1 MFPEMWEVIDGLG
14 RGGWPGPSIPACRS
28 LVLST
33 AQYLPSGTF
42 FFMFVFPLLGPDV
55 FQRQPFCSGNESDSS
70 KNRARLSCKVVL
82 VQSSLNSKD

>member
-1 MFPEMWEVIDGLG
+1 MGWEGEGGLAH
-14 RGGWPGPSIPACRS
+14 PSLLAGAWS
-28 LVLST
+28 SALLSICHL
-33 AQYLPSGTF
+33 AP